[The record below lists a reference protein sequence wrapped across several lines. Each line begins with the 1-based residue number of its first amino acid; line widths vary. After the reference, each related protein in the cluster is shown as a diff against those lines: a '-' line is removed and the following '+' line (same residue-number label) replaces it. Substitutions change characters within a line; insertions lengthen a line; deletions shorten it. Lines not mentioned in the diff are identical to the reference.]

1 MRDRFARCLGV
12 ACIALIALT
21 VFARPSGAVQ
31 IRPVTADGIE
41 AWLVEDHANPII
53 AVRIAFRG
61 AGAAVD
67 PVDKGGLA
75 RMTAAL
81 LDEGAGDLDSQ
92 AFQGRL
98 EDLAIRLGFDADLDN
113 FSGSFETLTANRDV
127 AFELMRL
134 ALTRPRF
141 DPEAVMRIRSQLEAS
156 LRNEAE
162 DPDWVANQQLWAT
175 MFPDHPYGRP
185 VEGTPESLPRI
196 DRESLVRFA
205 AERLA
210 RDRMVVG
217 VVGDITP
224 AQLAP
229 LLTTT
234 FGPLPARSVP
244 SYVADVHPNA
254 NGAAAVVDMDVPQS
268 AVSFAQAGLKRDDP
282 QFYTLKVLNQILGGG
297 GLTSRL
303 SDEARE
309 KRGLVYSVYTS
320 PVPLDHAA
328 LILGGAGTTNERVA
342 ETVEVIRD
350 QWRRLAT
357 GGITEA
363 ELADSKTYLTGSFP
377 LSFSG
382 SSRLAGLLVSIQL
395 ENLGID
401 YLDRRN
407 ELIAAVT
414 HDDVNRLARD
424 LLTPD
429 KLALVVVGR
438 PKGELPAR

>member
-1 MRDRFARCLGV
+1 MRDRFARCPGV
-12 ACIALIALT
+12 ACLLIALV
-21 VFARPSGAVQ
+21 VFVRPSEAVQ
-31 IRPVTADGIE
+31 IRTVMADGIE

-61 AGAAVD
+61 SGAAVD
-67 PVDKGGLA
+67 PADKGGLA

-92 AFQGRL
+92 AFQARL
-98 EDLAIRLGFDADLDN
+98 EDLAIRLGFDANLDN
-113 FSGSFETLTANRDV
+113 FGGSFETLTGNREA
-127 AFELMRL
+127 AFKLMRL
-134 ALTRPRF
+134 ALTHPRF
-141 DPEAVMRIRSQLEAS
+141 DPEPVTRIRSQLEAS

-162 DPDWVANQQLWAT
+162 DPAWVANRQLWAT
-175 MFPDHPYGRP
+175 LFPDHPYGRP

-196 DRESLVRFA
+196 DRDSLVRFA

-229 LLTTT
+229 LLATT
-234 FGPLPARSVP
+234 FGALPAQAAPAS
-244 SYVADVHPNA
+244 VADVRPDA
-254 NGAAAVVDMDVPQS
+254 NGAAAIVDMDVPQS
-268 AVSFAQAGLKRDDP
+268 AVSFAQAGLKRNDP
-282 QFYTLKVLNQILGGG
+282 RFYTLKVLNQILGGG

-303 SDEARE
+303 FDEARE
-309 KRGLVYSVYTS
+309 KRGLVYSVYTDL
-320 PVPLDHAA
+320 VPLEHAA
-328 LILGGAGTTNERVA
+328 LILGGVGTANERVH

-350 QWRRLAT
+350 QWRRFAA

-363 ELADSKTYLTGSFP
+363 ELVDSKTYLTGSFP
-377 LSFSG
+377 LRFSG

-395 ENLGID
+395 EDLGID
-401 YLDRRN
+401 YLDRHN

-414 HDDVNRLARD
+414 RDDVNRLARD
-424 LLTPD
+424 LLMPD
-429 KLALVVVGR
+429 KLAFVVVGR
-438 PKGELPAR
+438 PKVELPAR